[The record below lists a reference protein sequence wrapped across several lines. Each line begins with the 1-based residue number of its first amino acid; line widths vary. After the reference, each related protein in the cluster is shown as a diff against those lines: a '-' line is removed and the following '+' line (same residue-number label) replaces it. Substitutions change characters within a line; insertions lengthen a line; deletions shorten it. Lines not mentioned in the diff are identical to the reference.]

1 MSDAYLRL
9 AKLLKQRDNP
19 VLIGPIIGTVISTPP
34 EIEVYVNEKIQLKK
48 HQLVIGEEKVKNYQR
63 EFSAEGEVGEL
74 KIELSQ
80 FSITS
85 SDKDAGGDT
94 HGIVS
99 GTGNLTGSGTFKKT
113 GTIKW
118 TDELIEG
125 DEVILVPMQ
134 NNNLYFLL
142 DKATR
147 Y

>member
-9 AKLLKQRDNP
+9 AKLFKQRENP
-19 VLIGPIIGTVISTPP
+19 VLLGPVIGTVITAPP
-34 EIEVYVNEKIQLKK
+34 ELEVYVNKKIQLRK
-48 HQLVIGEEKVKNYQR
+48 HQIIIGEEKVKNYQR
-63 EFSAEGEVGEL
+63 EFLSEGEVGEL

-85 SDKDAGGDT
+85 SDKDSGGDS
-94 HGIVS
+94 HGTVS
-99 GTGNLTGSGTFKKT
+99 GTGSLAGKGTFKKT

-118 TDELIEG
+118 TDELAEG

>member
-1 MSDAYLRL
+1 MSDAYLKL
-9 AKLLKQRDNP
+9 AKLFKQRENP
-19 VLIGPIIGTVISTPP
+19 VLIGPVIGTVITAPP
-34 EIEVYVNEKIQLKK
+34 ELEVYVNKKIQLRK
-48 HQLVIGEEKVKNYQR
+48 HQIVIGEEKVKNYQR
-63 EFSAEGEVGEL
+63 EFSSEGEVGEL

-85 SDKDAGGDT
+85 SNKDSGGDS
-94 HGIVS
+94 HGTVS
-99 GTGNLTGSGTFKKT
+99 GAGSFTGKGTFKKT
-113 GTIKW
+113 GAIKW
-118 TDELIEG
+118 TDELMEG

>member
-9 AKLLKQRDNP
+9 AKLFKQRENP
-19 VLIGPIIGTVISTPP
+19 VLLGPVIGTVITAPP
-34 EIEVYVNEKIQLKK
+34 ELEVYVNKKIQLRK
-48 HQLVIGEEKVKNYQR
+48 HQIIIGEEKVKNYQR
-63 EFSAEGEVGEL
+63 EFLSEGEVGEL

-85 SDKDAGGDT
+85 SDKDSGGDS
-94 HGIVS
+94 HGTVS
-99 GTGNLTGSGTFKKT
+99 GTGSLAGKGTFKKT

-118 TDELIEG
+118 TDELVEG

>member
-9 AKLLKQRDNP
+9 AKLFKQRENP
-19 VLIGPIIGTVISTPP
+19 VLIGPVIGTVITAPP
-34 EIEVYVNEKIQLKK
+34 ELEVYVNKKIQLRK
-48 HQLVIGEEKVKNYQR
+48 HQIIVGEEKVKNYQR
-63 EFSAEGEVGEL
+63 EFLSEGEVGEL

-85 SDKDAGGDT
+85 SDKDSGGDS

-118 TDELIEG
+118 TDELLEG